1 MLIYLK
7 APMADL
13 SLNLVMANDVAQHVQ
28 DLLISRPDMVRGF
41 TASHA
46 EGHGSM
52 VKLVEPSELVAGHA
66 PRTMIRTVGSEQTMR
81 DILALIKS
89 ELPRASVFYWLVP
102 VVEMGRL

>member
-1 MLIYLK
+1 MSNSLK
-7 APMADL
+7 APMADFL
-13 SLNLVMANDVAQHVQ
+13 LTLVMPNDVAQHVQ

-52 VKLVEPSELVAGHA
+52 VKLVEPSELVAGCA
-66 PRTMIRTVGSEQTMR
+66 PRTMIRTVGSETVMR
-81 DILALIKS
+81 DILALIKR

-102 VVEMGRL
+102 IVEMGRL